1 MDKFSVA
8 VNESS
13 QYVVSAKNFIGALKS
28 ALPVIEA
35 SEPDEVGMD
44 IVNIRVSRIMISKKK
59 PS

>member
-8 VNESS
+8 VSESS